1 MHSGGFGRRG
11 FGRIEVRGAVPF
23 LRGRAEL
30 RRRSMAVEET
40 GTRHESLGLDEE
52 DVLKIYHH
60 MLLARR
66 VDERSWILNRQGKA
80 AFVISCQGQEGCQV
94 GVAYNL
100 RPGYD
105 YVYPYYRDHA
115 IVMTLGMS
123 ARDEL
128 LSLLGRKED
137 PNSGGR
143 QMPGHFSSRELNIV
157 TASAPIGVQY
167 PQAVGSALAFKMR
180 GEDGVVLACGG
191 EASTSQGDWHE
202 AMNMAGIHDLP
213 VVFLIQNNVYAISV
227 PAKFQ
232 VAGSIAKRAEGY
244 GFSGYEVDGND
255 VLAVYE
261 VAKEAFERARAGEG
275 PTLIEAKTYRMTA
288 HSSDDDDRRYRE
300 REEIEEWRQKDP
312 IVRFEKYLMENG
324 ILDESERDEISERI
338 KAEVAEASKYAE
350 DAPFA
355 DPEDVLAGVYA
366 EA

>member
-1 MHSGGFGRRG
+1 
-11 FGRIEVRGAVPF
+11 
-23 LRGRAEL
+23 
-30 RRRSMAVEET
+30 MAVEET
-40 GTRHESLGLDEE
+40 RTRHESLGLSEE
-52 DVLKIYHH
+52 DLLKIYYN
-60 MLLARR
+60 MLLARK

-94 GVAYNL
+94 GAAYNL

-157 TASAPIGVQY
+157 TSSAPIGVQF

-191 EASTSQGDWHE
+191 EASTSLGDWHE

-213 VVFLIQNNVYAISV
+213 VVFMIENNVYAISV
-227 PAKFQ
+227 PSTMQ
-232 VAGSIAKRAEGY
+232 VAGSIASRAEGY
-244 GFSGYEVDGND
+244 GFPGHEVDGND
-255 VLAVYE
+255 VLATYE

-312 IVRFEKYLMENG
+312 IVRFEKYLMEQDL
-324 ILDESERDEISERI
+324 LDEERKEEMDAEI
-338 KAEVAEASKYAE
+338 KAEVSEASQYAE
-350 DAPFA
+350 NAPFA
-355 DPEDVLAGVYA
+355 DPEDVLSGVYA
-366 EA
+366 ER